1 MDSKADAGTGVKVVC
16 RFRPLNKLELSKG
29 TRVCIGNLTKEV
41 VQLKT
46 QDGSSYNFAFDRVFG
61 TTSQQVDVWED
72 VGKPIVDAL
81 FQGFNG
87 CLLAYGQTGRCASH
101 AWTLA
106 GTEAGVGGGR
116 QVAAL

>member
-1 MDSKADAGTGVKVVC
+1 MADVGTGVKVVC

-87 CLLAYGQTGRCASH
+87 CLLAYGQTGRCACQRCSD
-101 AWTLA
+101 
-106 GTEAGVGGGR
+106 TEGR
-116 QVAAL
+116 WEPRAVRRRLLLREP